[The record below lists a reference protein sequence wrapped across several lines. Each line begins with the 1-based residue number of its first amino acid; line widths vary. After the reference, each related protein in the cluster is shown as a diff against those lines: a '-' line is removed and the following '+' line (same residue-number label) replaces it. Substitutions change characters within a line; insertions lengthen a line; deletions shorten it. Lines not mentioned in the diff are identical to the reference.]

1 MEGLAI
7 TPSGRVLVGLMQNAL
22 LQDHGI
28 DPATI
33 ARRRQR
39 PHLDSGIVPVTKT
52 LFIDLLDP
60 GYKVN
65 ATQTIKDVI
74 AEKIE
79 GMAWG
84 PKLKDGR
91 LVLYVFSDNDLFPGL
106 PTQIY
111 AFAIDAAAA
120 GITYRQQV
128 VLLPVL
134 WPWELPRGLQ

>member
-1 MEGLAI
+1 M
-7 TPSGRVLVGLMQNAL
+7 TR
-22 LQDHGI
+22 
-28 DPATI
+28 
-33 ARRRQR
+33 
-39 PHLDSGIVPVTKT
+39 T
-52 LFIDLLDP
+52 LFIDLLNP
-60 GYKVN
+60 SYKVRV
-65 ATQTIKDVI
+65 TQTIKDVV

-91 LVLYVFSDNDLFPGL
+91 LVLYVFSDNDLFPDL

-128 VLLPVL
+128 VLLPVF
-134 WPWELPRGLQ
+134 WPWELPRGLK